1 MQFRWSAFGWWLL
14 TSLSLVLVG
23 LALLGIPGL
32 IFYEGWRIIL
42 NTLFQHEIVAN
53 LGLLG
58 PGAWVIAI
66 YMSIIVPMGLPLNY
80 AVVAYALSAQMRQL
94 SVQKTLIW
102 ILLLTLFWS
111 IVPTLLFSMQVFN
124 AKRINA

>member
-32 IFYEGWRIIL
+32 IFYEGWRITL
-42 NTLFQHEIVAN
+42 NTVFQREIVAD
-53 LGLLG
+53 LGRIG

-66 YMSIIVPMGLPLNY
+66 YMSIIVPIGLPLNY
-80 AVVAYALSAQMRQL
+80 AVTAYALSAQMRRL
-94 SVQKTLIW
+94 SFQKTLMW
-102 ILLLTLFWS
+102 VLLLTLLWS

-124 AKRINA
+124 AKKN